1 MNKINWHYK
10 IQINNN
16 NKIIKT
22 NKINNNRKLLNQN
35 NNYKHLKKNYKI

>member
-22 NKINNNRKLLNQN
+22 NKINNKRKLLN
-35 NNYKHLKKNYKI
+35 